1 MNMIK
6 KNFKNLTKN
15 YIINFIINFIRN
27 IFSIVFPN
35 HCIICGNMIE
45 SEKMNYICIN
55 CINKLDYIHK
65 DDYIKCERCGRLI
78 EDKDKTCACQY
89 EDIYFNECK
98 SMLYY
103 KNATIDLIHKMKFGH
118 RYLICKDFGAILSF
132 YYKDYIKKFDAITFV
147 PLGRNRFLE
156 RGYNQSEIIAKT
168 ISKILNIKLIEN
180 IVGRK
185 KETYPL
191 SMIKDKEL
199 RKSTIKNAFKIN
211 KNKINKNFKNIVKKE
226 KINILII
233 DDVFTTGATLNEISL
248 EIRKIENI
256 NKIGVLTVARA
267 Y

>member
-1 MNMIK
+1 MIK
-6 KNFKNLTKN
+6 KFVNIFIK
-15 YIINFIINFIRN
+15 NFIKN
-27 IFSIVFPN
+27 IFGIVFPN

-55 CINKLDYIHK
+55 CINKKLNYIHA
-65 DDYIKCERCGRLI
+65 DDYIRCEKCGRLI
-78 EDKDKTCACQY
+78 EDKNKTCACKY
-89 EDIYFNECK
+89 EDIYFDECK

-103 KNATIDLIHKMKFGH
+103 KGITIDLIHKMKFAH

-147 PLGRNRFLE
+147 PLGKNRFLE

-180 IVGRK
+180 IISRK

-199 RKSTIKNAFKIN
+199 RKSTIKDAFKIN
-211 KNKINKNFKNIVKKE
+211 KNFKINLNE
-226 KINILII
+226 KINLLII
-233 DDVFTTGATLNEISL
+233 DDVFTTGATLNEISF
-248 EIRKIENI
+248 EIRKIENVD
-256 NKIGVLTVARA
+256 KIGVLTVARVN
-267 Y
+267 

>member
-1 MNMIK
+1 MIK
-6 KNFKNLTKN
+6 K
-15 YIINFIINFIRN
+15 IIKN
-27 IFSIVFPN
+27 IFAVVFPN

-45 SEKMNYICIN
+45 SDKMNYICIN
-55 CINKLDYIHK
+55 CINKELDYIHK
-65 DDYIKCERCGRLI
+65 DEYIRCERCGKLL
-78 EDKDKTCACQY
+78 EDKDKTCACKF

-103 KNATIDLIHKMKFGH
+103 KGETVNLIHKMKFSH
-118 RYLICKDFGAILSF
+118 RYLICEDFAAMLSF

-147 PLGRNRFLE
+147 PLGRKRFLE

-168 ISKILNIKLIEN
+168 VSKILNIRLMEN
-180 IVGRK
+180 IIIRK

-199 RKSTIKNAFKIN
+199 RKETIKDAF
-211 KNKINKNFKNIVKKE
+211 KINKNFKNNFKYLKE

-233 DDVFTTGATLNEISL
+233 DDVFTTGTTLNELSL
-248 EIRKIENI
+248 EMRKIENI
-256 NKIGVLTVARA
+256 DRIGVLTVARA

>member
-1 MNMIK
+1 MIK
-6 KNFKNLTKN
+6 KFVNIFAK
-15 YIINFIINFIRN
+15 NFIKNVFEII
-27 IFSIVFPN
+27 FPN

-55 CINKLDYIHK
+55 CINKKLDYIHAY
-65 DDYIKCERCGRLI
+65 DYIRCERCGRLI
-78 EDKDKTCACQY
+78 EDKNKTCACKY
-89 EDIYFNECK
+89 EDIYFDECK

-103 KNATIDLIHKMKFGH
+103 KGATVDLIHKMKFAH

-132 YYKDYIKKFDAITFV
+132 YYKDYIKKFDAVTFV
-147 PLGRNRFLE
+147 PLGKNRFLE

-180 IVGRK
+180 FIGRK

-199 RKSTIKNAFKIN
+199 RKATIKDAF
-211 KNKINKNFKNIVKKE
+211 KINKNFKNNNINDKKE

-233 DDVFTTGATLNEISL
+233 DDVFTTGATLNEMSF
-248 EIRKIENI
+248 EIRKIENVG
-256 NKIGVLTVARA
+256 KIGVLTVARV